1 MGRFELRELSGY
13 SKSLPQDLPSCMD
26 AVGAH
31 RGCRE
36 SKSEPE
42 LILKFRRSARFGEVS
57 DFTFLARRKRRTI
70 TPFYE
75 AYVPNLLDFTKSAIS
90 H

>member
-1 MGRFELRELSGY
+1 MGRFELRELSRY
-13 SKSLPQDLPSCMD
+13 SESLPQDLPSCMD

-42 LILKFRRSARFGEVS
+42 LILKFRPAARFGEVS
-57 DFTFLARRKRRTI
+57 DFTLSWPGETGA
-70 TPFYE
+70 PS
-75 AYVPNLLDFTKSAIS
+75 PLFTRSMS
-90 H
+90 